1 MFTDTMHS
9 APVRPNISSRCAP
22 IRRRIMARH
31 TCYRVSDRAG
41 YMTRA
46 TGRTGAGNPLQVRSV
61 AEGALARKSFCI
73 GMPVCTVVI
82 PRPVIAPAGSRVC
95 RPVVVAPFTPVAA
108 GRGDPE
114 IETRR
119 IGINRRRSVT
129 RLTVEDPV
137 REGCGQPLGRR
148 AMIGRIQ
155 EGAINRVR
163 NCPRSTTI
171 VAESDRQPGITQLV
185 TSIAVTTSR
194 IAAEI
199 NFVVRGVFIHVNP
212 AVPVVTL
219 GIRAFVEQ
227 GVTGNSREVAAGG
240 ILLGTMTDRAD
251 IVRAD
256 SRDTAVGHTER
267 CCLICRA
274 VRRITVAEGAIE
286 GEAGH
291 TAMTA
296 EAAHPHPAGP
306 VQIDPMAEG
315 TARLNDS
322 GRNRV
327 VEGVVRP
334 RPIRWVGQVC
344 AMTALAPLTA
354 GAADP
359 EVEARIAS
367 RSARLGVT
375 GLAVEHS
382 VRECRGQSLGRRPVI
397 GGIEEGAVERMR
409 SARPAGMAG
418 LPVETH
424 GIAARYV
431 PLATQ
436 VGAMANGALS
446 KIR

>member
-31 TCYRVSDRAG
+31 TCYRVSDRTG
-41 YMTRA
+41 YMTSA

-61 AEGALARKSFCI
+61 AEGALARESFCI
-73 GMPVCTVVI
+73 GMSVGTVVI
-82 PRPVIAPAGSRVC
+82 PRPVIAPTGSRVC
-95 RPVVVAPFTPVAA
+95 RPVVVAPFAPVAT

-114 IETRR
+114 VETRR
-119 IGINRRRSVT
+119 SGINRHRSVT
-129 RLTVEDPV
+129 WLTVEDPV

-199 NFVVRGVFIHVNP
+199 NFVVRGVFIHVDP

-227 GVTGNSREVAAGG
+227 GVTGNSREVAARG
-240 ILLGTMTDRAD
+240 ILLGTMTDHAD

-256 SRDTAVGHTER
+256 GRDTAMGHTER

-274 VRRITVAEGAIE
+274 IWWITVAEGTIE

-296 EAAHPHPAGP
+296 EAAHPHSASP
-306 VQIDPMAEG
+306 VQIDPMAKG
-315 TARLNDS
+315 TAHLNDS

-334 RPIRWVGQVC
+334 RPIRWVGQVY

-359 EVEARIAS
+359 QVEARIAS
-367 RSARLGVT
+367 NSARLGVT

-409 SARPAGMAG
+409 SARPAGMA
-418 LPVETH
+418 
-424 GIAARYV
+424 
-431 PLATQ
+431 
-436 VGAMANGALS
+436 
-446 KIR
+446 